1 MPNPQDAYQIVN
13 MAGHILAIF
22 TEPGAAEA
30 WLTARGARLEP
41 QTGMWLEFDE
51 DGDVDAEYEIRPI
64 VLNDE
69 EMTLAEAD
77 ERYGVKHDT
86 LRRAANE
93 GRLNAP
99 RRGHDRRVTHAAM
112 RAYLARR

>member
-1 MPNPQDAYQIVN
+1 MPSPQDAFQVMN
-13 MAGHILAIF
+13 MAGHVLAIF
-22 TEPGAAEA
+22 TQAGDAEA
-30 WLTARGARLEP
+30 WLTARGARHEER
-41 QTGMWLEFDE
+41 TGLWLEFDK
-51 DGDVDAEYEIRPI
+51 DGDVDVEYEIRPV

-69 EMTLAEAD
+69 EMTLAEAA

-99 RRGHDRRVTHAAM
+99 RRGHDRRVTHASV
-112 RAYLARR
+112 RAYLAR